1 MSHKCHVDTD
11 RFVCLTGGPSILLAY
26 CFSRLRRAYS
36 AWWKVKEIIIKR
48 NELYFLGGGTQVFLA

>member
-36 AWWKVKEIIIKR
+36 AWWKSKR
-48 NELYFLGGGTQVFLA
+48 NNNKEK